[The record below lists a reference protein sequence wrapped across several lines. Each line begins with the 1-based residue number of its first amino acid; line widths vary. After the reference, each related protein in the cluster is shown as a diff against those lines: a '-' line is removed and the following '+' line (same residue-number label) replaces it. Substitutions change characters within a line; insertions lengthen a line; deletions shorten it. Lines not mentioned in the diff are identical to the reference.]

1 MRLLFDRDL
10 HSKVE
15 ALDRS
20 QAIIEFALDGT
31 IITANKNFLDAV
43 GYRLDEIGGQ
53 SHGMLVAQAFRES
66 EAYSD
71 FWAAL
76 RRGEFQTGEFK
87 CIGKSGREIWMQATY
102 NPILGRDGKPIK
114 VVKFASDVTEQALRT
129 IGHEGQVTA
138 INRVQAV
145 IEFALD
151 GTILTANDNFLATL
165 GYRLEEVQ
173 GHHHSLFVDPTE
185 RDSAEYRRFW
195 DALGRGEYQ
204 MAEYKRLA
212 KGGREVFILG
222 SYNPIFDR
230 DGRLLKIVK
239 FVTDVTATVLERRQ
253 RAALQSAIAQ
263 DLDAIAEAASGVSQQ
278 AGQAAQLSTHVS
290 GDIQTVASG
299 AEELAA
305 SVSEISAQVAQA
317 SEISGQAVD
326 QARETHRIIA
336 GLSASAAQIGEVVAL
351 IQSIAAQTNLLA
363 LNATI
368 EAARAG
374 EAGRGFAVVASE
386 VKELANQTARAT
398 EQIGTQ
404 IAGSQEATRGAVEA
418 IGSIQGTIVK
428 LNEVATAISTAVEQQ
443 SAVTREMSSSMQTA
457 AQGVGAITA
466 NLGVIAQSA
475 ERANGA
481 TQQLRV
487 AAQSAA

>member
-1 MRLLFDRDL
+1 MSILFNRDI
-10 HSKVE
+10 HARVE

-20 QAIIEFALDGT
+20 QAVIEFALDGT
-31 IITANKNFLDAV
+31 ILTANKNFLDAV
-43 GYRLDEIGGQ
+43 GYSLDEIRGQ
-53 SHGMLVAQAFRES
+53 AHGMLVAPAFRES
-66 EAYSD
+66 QAYGD

-76 RRGEFQTGEFK
+76 RRGEFQAGEFK
-87 CIGKSGREIWMQATY
+87 RIGKGGREIWLQATY
-102 NPILGRDGKPIK
+102 NPILGRGGKPIK
-114 VVKFASDVTEQALRT
+114 VVKFASDVTEQVMRT
-129 IGHEGQVTA
+129 IGYEGQIAA
-138 INRVQAV
+138 INRSQAV

-151 GTILTANDNFLATL
+151 GTILTANDNFLAAM
-165 GYRLEEVQ
+165 GYRLDEVQ
-173 GHHHSLFVDPTE
+173 GRHHSLFIAPE
-185 RDSAEYRRFW
+185 AQAGAAYRQFW
-195 DALGRGEYQ
+195 ESLGRGEYQ
-204 MAEYKRLA
+204 ADEYCRLA
-212 KGGREVFILG
+212 KGGREVFIQG

-230 DGRLLKIVK
+230 DGRPLKIVK
-239 FVTDVTATVLERRQ
+239 FATDVTAAVMERRR
-253 RAALQSAIAQ
+253 RAELQSAIAR
-263 DLDAIAEAASGVSQQ
+263 DLAAIAEAASGVSHQ
-278 AGQAAQLSTHVS
+278 AGQAAQSSTHVS

-305 SVSEISAQVAQA
+305 SVAEISAQVVQA
-317 SEISGQAVD
+317 SEISGQAVG

-336 GLSASAAQIGEVVAL
+336 GLSQSAAQIGEVVAL

-443 SAVTREMSSSMQTA
+443 SAVTREMSASMQTA
-457 AQGVGAITA
+457 ASGVGAITA
-466 NLGVIAQSA
+466 SLGVIAQSA
-475 ERANGA
+475 EQANGA
-481 TQQLRV
+481 TQQLRA
-487 AAQSAA
+487 AAQNAA